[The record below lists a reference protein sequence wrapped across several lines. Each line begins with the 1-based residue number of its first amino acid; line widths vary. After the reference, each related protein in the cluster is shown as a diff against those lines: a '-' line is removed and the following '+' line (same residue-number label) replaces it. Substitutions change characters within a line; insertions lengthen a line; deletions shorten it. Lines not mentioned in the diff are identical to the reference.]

1 METPVPKPRI
11 RVASVYGPSPWN
23 TEWLA
28 LQDAF
33 MRRCSD
39 GVDFEFDVYLNG
51 TDIDTRDTM
60 ARVIGRSTVNVGHAL
75 ALQRILDHYRT
86 TERGADGYLLLD
98 SDCFPIHP
106 GWWQVLTGLMAQHG
120 KRYAAPV
127 RFENLEPYPHPC
139 ALYVDAIA
147 LDDPL
152 LRFEG
157 ESIADNLLGH
167 PVRDV
172 GAGLLPLQGGLLPLV
187 RTNVHNPHP
196 IAAAVYNHLFYHH
209 GAGSRRFGFRAINR
223 YGYYDHWRPEASQAE
238 ADSLTH
244 LLFADPER
252 FIRSL
257 VKP

>member
-106 GWWQVLTGLMAQHG
+106 GWWQVLTGLMKNPAMMVT
-120 KRYAAPV
+120 APMPIITKV
-127 RFENLEPYPHPC
+127 RMVNIFEIWNGLSV
-139 ALYVDAIA
+139 YVV
-147 LDDPL
+147 
-152 LRFEG
+152 
-157 ESIADNLLGH
+157 SIFIP
-167 PVRDV
+167 PVS
-172 GAGLLPLQGGLLPLV
+172 GL
-187 RTNVHNPHP
+187 
-196 IAAAVYNHLFYHH
+196 AVYP
-209 GAGSRRFGFRAINR
+209 I
-223 YGYYDHWRPEASQAE
+223 P
-238 ADSLTH
+238 
-244 LLFADPER
+244 
-252 FIRSL
+252 
-257 VKP
+257 